1 MKATSSPKSM
11 LVAFARF
18 LGIVLGLEVI
28 ISILIAFLANRYHWT
43 TAEQIATAYMWA
55 GIIAIGF
62 GFFSLVGQWES
73 TRSFE
78 HQYSTSVINK
88 SAWERTQ
95 GNVMDFLQSFRVLL
109 WLLAVGILS
118 FGISWLVQVYGGVM
132 GLLIP

>member
-1 MKATSSPKSM
+1 
-11 LVAFARF
+11 
-18 LGIVLGLEVI
+18 
-28 ISILIAFLANRYHWT
+28 
-43 TAEQIATAYMWA
+43 MWA

-78 HQYSTSVINK
+78 HQYSISVINK

-95 GNVMDFLQSFRVLL
+95 GNVMDFLQSFRILL